1 MSVSLES
8 FETIYQRAAER
19 KGGEKSLESLL
30 SKPLSQKQLLKLTD
44 AKILSEMTKKVFQ
57 SGFVW
62 RVVQNK
68 WPSFEEVFFNFDI
81 EKLLMMPPDMV
92 ERKATDKRIIRNLT
106 KVKSIQ
112 NNALMINEIT
122 KEHGNFVSWLA
133 NWPVDNMIGLW
144 NELKKR
150 GDRLGGNTGPYAL
163 RAIGKDTFLL
173 TRDVEAY
180 FRNHQII
187 DGGLRSKKSLKTIQ
201 NSFNQWHQTSGRSM
215 QELSMLV
222 SFGVGENRV

>member
-1 MSVSLES
+1 MSVALES

-30 SKPLSQKQLLKLTD
+30 SKPLTKNQLLKLTD
-44 AKILSEMTKKVFQ
+44 AHILSEMTKKVFQ

-68 WPSFEEVFFNFDI
+68 WPDFEELFFQFNI

-92 ERKATDKRIIRNLT
+92 ERKASDKRIIRNLT

-122 KEHGNFVSWLA
+122 KAHGSFTSWLA
-133 NWPVDNMIGLW
+133 HWPSNNVVGLW
-144 NELKKR
+144 DELKKR

-180 FRNHQII
+180 FRNHKII
-187 DGGLRSKKSLKTIQ
+187 DGGLRTKKSLNTIQ
-201 NSFNQWHQTSGRSM
+201 QSFNQWQLESNRTM
-215 QELSMLV
+215 QEISMLV

>member
-68 WPSFEEVFFNFDI
+68 WPS
-81 EKLLMMPPDMV
+81 L
-92 ERKATDKRIIRNLT
+92 KR
-106 KVKSIQ
+106 S
-112 NNALMINEIT
+112 
-122 KEHGNFVSWLA
+122 
-133 NWPVDNMIGLW
+133 
-144 NELKKR
+144 
-150 GDRLGGNTGPYAL
+150 
-163 RAIGKDTFLL
+163 FLIL
-173 TRDVEAY
+173 
-180 FRNHQII
+180 I
-187 DGGLRSKKSLKTIQ
+187 SK
-201 NSFNQWHQTSGRSM
+201 NC
-215 QELSMLV
+215 
-222 SFGVGENRV
+222 

>member
-122 KEHGNFVSWLA
+122 KEHGSFVSWLA

-144 NELKKR
+144 DELKKR

-201 NSFNQWHQTSGRSM
+201 DSFNQWHQTSGRSM

>member
-1 MSVSLES
+1 MSLES

-122 KEHGNFVSWLA
+122 KEHGSFVSWLA

-144 NELKKR
+144 DELKKR

-215 QELSMLV
+215 QELSMLA

>member
-1 MSVSLES
+1 VSLES

-122 KEHGNFVSWLA
+122 KEHGSFVSWLA

-144 NELKKR
+144 EELKKR

>member
-1 MSVSLES
+1 LSVSLES

>member
-1 MSVSLES
+1 MSLES

-122 KEHGNFVSWLA
+122 KEHGSFVSWLA

-144 NELKKR
+144 DELKKR

-201 NSFNQWHQTSGRSM
+201 DSFNQWHQTSGRSM

>member
-122 KEHGNFVSWLA
+122 KEHGSFVSWLA

-144 NELKKR
+144 EELKKR

>member
-1 MSVSLES
+1 MSLES

>member
-1 MSVSLES
+1 
-8 FETIYQRAAER
+8 
-19 KGGEKSLESLL
+19 
-30 SKPLSQKQLLKLTD
+30 
-44 AKILSEMTKKVFQ
+44 MTKKVFQ

-122 KEHGNFVSWLA
+122 KEHGSFVSWLA

-144 NELKKR
+144 EELKKR

>member
-1 MSVSLES
+1 LSVSLES

-122 KEHGNFVSWLA
+122 KEHGSFVSWLA

-144 NELKKR
+144 DELKKR

-201 NSFNQWHQTSGRSM
+201 DSFNQWHQTSGRSM

>member
-1 MSVSLES
+1 VSLES

-30 SKPLSQKQLLKLTD
+30 SKPLNQKQLLKLTD

-122 KEHGNFVSWLA
+122 KEHGSFVSWLA

-144 NELKKR
+144 DELKKR

-201 NSFNQWHQTSGRSM
+201 DSFNQWHQTSGRSM